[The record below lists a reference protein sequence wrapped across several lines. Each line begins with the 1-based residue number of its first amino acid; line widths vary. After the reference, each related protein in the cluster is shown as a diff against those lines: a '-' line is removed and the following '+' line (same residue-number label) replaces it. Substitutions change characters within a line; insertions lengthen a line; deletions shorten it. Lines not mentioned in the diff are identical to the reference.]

1 MEIEAVITKLELDAA
16 ATIVIHTTQIN
27 DNVTAWIAILKGD
40 AERFVA
46 EFGADLQVEINIRID
61 AIRVSLD
68 IDFNKQKKQ
77 IELYYIALING
88 LRDDGDSEVER
99 ERVIIVKWIA
109 EQIKQIRLG
118 GQKDIDAA
126 TVEINLHV

>member
-1 MEIEAVITKLELDAA
+1 VDF
-16 ATIVIHTTQIN
+16 
-27 DNVTAWIAILKGD
+27 D
-40 AERFVA
+40 
-46 EFGADLQVEINIRID
+46 ADLQVEINIRID

-68 IDFNKQKKQ
+68 IDFNTQKKQ
-77 IELYYIALING
+77 IELYYIALMNG